1 MVFDRLVFGKFGG
14 YPVIDKRVR
23 KWKIV
28 MNSEIIPYKRRFLY
42 DDDEEGTDFYSY
54 EARSHEIL
62 GKLPYNENGSG
73 NMLSMKMRA
82 RERERR
88 KGRK

>member
-1 MVFDRLVFGKFGG
+1 MFDRLLVFGQIWCGHLL
-14 YPVIDKRVR
+14 IDKKVR

-28 MNSEIIPYKRRFLY
+28 MKSEIISYKRRFLY

-62 GKLPYNENGSG
+62 GIIII
-73 NMLSMKMRA
+73 
-82 RERERR
+82 
-88 KGRK
+88 